1 MFPCQT
7 AVVPLDHGKQKPS
20 YGQNLSHEDGS
31 SATGNTW
38 SLVVEGLK
46 RIFSRSSKTGQDQVR
61 FFSSLKIPL
70 GKKCHIKLLQ
80 HKGTYIQW
88 VG

>member
-1 MFPCQT
+1 MFPWQT
-7 AVVPLDHGKQKPS
+7 AVVPLDHGKQKPSS

-46 RIFSRSSKTGQDQVR
+46 GI
-61 FFSSLKIPL
+61 FFSEQQDWPRP
-70 GKKCHIKLLQ
+70 G
-80 HKGTYIQW
+80 
-88 VG
+88 